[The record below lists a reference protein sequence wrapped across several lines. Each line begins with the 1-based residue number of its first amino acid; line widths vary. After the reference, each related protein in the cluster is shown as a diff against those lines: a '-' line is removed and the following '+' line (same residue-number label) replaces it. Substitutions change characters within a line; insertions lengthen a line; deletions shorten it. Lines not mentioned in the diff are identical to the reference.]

1 MPRSLWSGSLSFGL
15 VNVPVALVS
24 AVQDRDVHFHQID
37 SESGARLHVERYC
50 KKEGVAIPY
59 EEVAHGYP
67 QSDGDGYVMLTDEEL
82 DAAQPEKTR
91 TIDISEFVGLEEID
105 PIFFDHPYFLVP
117 NAEGEGALRAYRL
130 LVGVMERTDRVA
142 LGRFVM
148 RTKEY
153 LVALRVRDGL
163 LSLVTMH
170 FADEIRPTKELNL
183 PTKKHQPAKKEV
195 DQAVA
200 LIEELSV
207 DWDPSRYEDRHRERL
222 LKIVRDKKKG
232 KTIKAPAAPETPA
245 AVPDL
250 MAALR
255 ESLEAARGG
264 GGDGKANGAAKK
276 RGASTSSGGAKKS
289 GASKSS
295 GGGSKTKRPAKAKA

>member
-24 AVQDRDVHFHQID
+24 AVRDVDVHFNQLD

-50 KKEGVAIPY
+50 KEEGVAIPY
-59 EEVAHGYP
+59 EEVASGYP
-67 QSDGDGYVMLTDEEL
+67 RSDGDGYVLLTDEEL
-82 DAAQPEKTR
+82 EAAQPEKTR
-91 TIDISEFVGLEEID
+91 TIDISEFVGLDEID

-117 NAEGEGALRAYRL
+117 NADGEGPLRAYRL
-130 LVGVMERTDRVA
+130 LVGVMEKTDRVA
-142 LGRFVM
+142 VGRFVL
-148 RTKEY
+148 RTKER

-170 FADEIRPTKELNL
+170 FADEIRPTDGLNL
-183 PTKKHQPAKKEV
+183 PGKKEQPSKAEV
-195 DQAVA
+195 DHAVA
-200 LIEELSV
+200 LVEELSC

-222 LKIVRDKKKG
+222 KRIIRDKRKG
-232 KTIKAPAAPETPA
+232 KTIKAPAAPEVPA

-264 GGDGKANGAAKK
+264 DSGDGGGGGGSGSKAK
-276 RGASTSSGGAKKS
+276 
-289 GASKSS
+289 
-295 GGGSKTKRPAKAKA
+295 GGGSKAKGGGSKAKGRARAKA

>member
-24 AVQDRDVHFHQID
+24 ARRDVDVHFNQID
-37 SESGARLHVERYC
+37 SETGTRVHVERYC
-50 KKEGVAIPY
+50 KEEGVAIPY
-59 EEVAHGYP
+59 EEVASGYP
-67 QSDGDGYVMLTDEEL
+67 RSDGDGYVMLTDEEL
-82 DAAQPEKTR
+82 EAAQPEKTR
-91 TIDISEFVGLEEID
+91 TIDISEFAALDEID

-117 NAEGEGALRAYRL
+117 NAEGEGPLRAYRL
-130 LVGVMERTDRVA
+130 LVGVMEQTDRVA
-142 LGRFVM
+142 LGRFVL
-148 RTKEY
+148 RTKER

-170 FADEIRPTKELNL
+170 FADEIRPTDGLNL
-183 PTKKHQPAKKEV
+183 PGKKDQPSKAEV
-195 DQAVA
+195 DHAVA
-200 LIEELSV
+200 LVEELSC

-222 LKIVRDKKKG
+222 LKIVRDKRKG
-232 KTIKAPAAPETPA
+232 KTIKAPAAPEVPA

-264 GGDGKANGAAKK
+264 GDDGSAKRK
-276 RGASTSSGGAKKS
+276 
-289 GASKSS
+289 
-295 GGGSKTKRPAKAKA
+295 GGGSKSGGSKPKGRAKAKT